1 MRTDPTLAVLAYSA
15 LALLSAAL
23 GAIPVAFRQRLP
35 PSWLGW
41 ANAVAAG
48 LMLGVAYVLM
58 AVGLPQAPTLGAAG
72 AALGIGF
79 LYWTHGVAGTQELDL
94 DRLGDPAPDYGY
106 QLLLVNTLH
115 AAPEGIAIGVAM
127 TLSPSLGAFM
137 ALAIAVHN
145 VPEAAVLAAVLR
157 SRGLPL
163 LQAAGAATATRLSQV
178 LFAVTTFAVVIA
190 APGLGPWALGVA
202 VGALLYLVMAELL
215 PHCYRQAGHTS
226 IALVAIL
233 AMGMVVLLAG
243 GAP

>member
-1 MRTDPTLAVLAYSA
+1 MRADPTLAVLAYSG
-15 LALLSAAL
+15 LAMLSAAF

-48 LMLGVAYVLM
+48 LMLGVAYILM
-58 AVGLPQAPTLGAAG
+58 AAGLPQAPTLGAAG
-72 AALGIGF
+72 AVLGIAF
-79 LYWTHGVAGTQELDL
+79 LYWTHGVSGTQELDL

-106 QLLLVNTLH
+106 RLLLVNTMH
-115 AAPEGIAIGVAM
+115 AVPEGIAMGVAM

-157 SRGLPL
+157 SRGLTL
-163 LQAAGAATATRLSQV
+163 VQATAAATATRLSQV
-178 LFAVTTFAVVIA
+178 LFAVTTFAVVAA
-190 APGLGPWALGVA
+190 APALVPWALGVA

-226 IALVAIL
+226 VALVAIL
-233 AMGMVVLLAG
+233 AMGMVVLLATG
-243 GAP
+243 TP

>member
-1 MRTDPTLAVLAYSA
+1 VRTDPTLAVLAYSG
-15 LALLSAAL
+15 LALLSAAF

-41 ANAVAAG
+41 SNAVAAG
-48 LMLGVAYVLM
+48 LMLGVAYILM
-58 AVGLPQAPTLGAAG
+58 AAGLPQAPALGAAG

-145 VPEAAVLAAVLR
+145 VPEAAVLAAVLK
-157 SRGLPL
+157 SRGLSL
-163 LQAAGAATATRLSQV
+163 LQAAAAATATRLSQV
-178 LFAVTTFAVVIA
+178 LFAVTTYAVVAA
-190 APGLGPWALGVA
+190 APVLVPWALGVA

>member
-1 MRTDPTLAVLAYSA
+1 MRADPTLAVLLYSG
-15 LALLSAAL
+15 LALLSAGF

-35 PSWLGW
+35 RSWLGW

-48 LMLGVAYVLM
+48 LMLGVAYILM
-58 AVGLPQAPTLGAAG
+58 AAGLPRMPAVGAAG
-72 AALGIGF
+72 ALLGIAF

-106 QLLLVNTLH
+106 RLLLVNTLH

-127 TLSPSLGAFM
+127 TLSPSLGVFM

-145 VPEAAVLAAVLR
+145 VPEAAVLAAVLK
-157 SRGLPL
+157 SRGLTL
-163 LQAAGAATATRLSQV
+163 FQAAGAAMATRISQV
-178 LFAVTTFAVVIA
+178 LFAVTTFAVVVA
-190 APGLGPWALGVA
+190 APALAPWALGVA

-215 PHCYRQAGHTS
+215 PHSYRQAGHTG
-226 IALVAIL
+226 IALVAIV
-233 AMGMVVLLAG
+233 AMGMVVLLAA

>member
-1 MRTDPTLAVLAYSA
+1 MTLHPTLAVLLYSG
-15 LALLSAAL
+15 LALLSAGL

-48 LMLGVAYVLM
+48 LMLGVAYILM
-58 AVGLPQAPTLGAAG
+58 AAGLPRTPAVGAAG
-72 AALGIGF
+72 AVLGIAF
-79 LYWTHGVAGTQELDL
+79 LYWTHGVAGTQELEL

-145 VPEAAVLAAVLR
+145 VPEAAVLAAVLK
-157 SRGLPL
+157 SRGLTL
-163 LQAAGAATATRLSQV
+163 MQAAGAATATRVGQV
-178 LFAVTTFAVVIA
+178 LFAVTTFAVGSA
-190 APGLGPWALGVA
+190 APVLVPWALGVA

-233 AMGMVVLLAG
+233 AMGVVVLAAA